1 MGMVF
6 DLLFGRKISVSIT
19 PQDVI
24 DHIHEGLHPS
34 ISATVE
40 NKINLRW
47 FEVGRRIYS
56 STSAFKTKLKSPLV
70 YRNNLNAVYPEVFE
84 FNEGMYLVEWV
95 KEEHLPHLQ
104 DIPFGRCRIVI
115 NHREFVLTLMKY
127 LINNFGNREI
137 TFKF

>member
-1 MGMVF
+1 MNIFIMVENLRF
-6 DLLFGRKISVSIT
+6 LIRLIIRTTCGGLNFGR
-19 PQDVI
+19 
-24 DHIHEGLHPS
+24 
-34 ISATVE
+34 
-40 NKINLRW
+40 W
-47 FEVGRRIYS
+47 IYS
-56 STSAFKTKLKSPLV
+56 STSAFKTKFKSPLV

-137 TFKF
+137 TFEF